1 MSKVFHRTFSIA
13 RDGAAI
19 DVTARTVP
27 LAFSSEAPYER
38 WFGIEILDH
47 APGACD
53 LSRLADGR
61 HPLLLNHDIDDQVGV
76 VESAAIDGDKIGRA
90 SVRFGRGQLANEI
103 FQDVQDG
110 IRSLVSVGYM
120 IDELEAAVD
129 GEEKSRKF
137 CWDEFNAHMRAL
149 HGEQAMT
156 RAASNRE
163 RAAGDTDPVF
173 RVTKWTPF
181 EISIVSI
188 PADASVGVGR
198 SASVETEVG
207 NTPVTGVAAAGRAES
222 AEQIVTLEL
231 TPSPILLKE
240 QKMSDPIELKG
251 EQKRVADLY
260 TISDQ
265 YEKYGSR
272 EMVQEYVLGGK
283 SPEAFK
289 DAIMSKMST
298 RHTSSKDMEIGLTN
312 KEVKDYSLIRAINAA
327 ANKDWKEAG
336 FEREVSDAIGQKMGV
351 RAQGFYVPVEAF
363 GWRAGFQTRAGFDA
377 TVTAS
382 TAGNLIQT
390 SVEGNEFVD
399 VLRNKLVF
407 NRLGIRVLGGL
418 TSNIAIP
425 RKSAASTVQNLA
437 ETTQFTASNPTTTQ
451 VALAPKR
458 VGGSI
463 PYSKQALI
471 QSSLDIESM
480 LRDDLLQTIAV
491 MIENLGFN
499 GSGTAPAP
507 RGLVNQSGIG
517 SVVGGVNGAQ
527 ILWSHLVG
535 LESACA
541 NANAEPNARAGYAV
555 NTRARGWM
563 KSSQKATYLPYIWN
577 VDNPDAPLNGYIAAV
592 SNNLP
597 SNGTKGT
604 AAGITSTLAFSSDWS
619 NFVLALFGG
628 LDVVVD
634 PYSLADSGQVK
645 ITANQFI
652 DIALRQP
659 AAFAVMTD
667 ALTA

>member
-1 MSKVFHRTFSIA
+1 MKQKFRRTFSIA
-13 RDGAAI
+13 RDGEAI

-47 APGACD
+47 APGSCD

-61 HPLLLNHDIDDQVGV
+61 HPLLLNHDTEDQIGV
-76 VESAAIDGDKIGRA
+76 VDSAQIDTDKVGRA
-90 SVRFGRGQLANEI
+90 IVRFGRGQLASEI

-120 IDELEAAVD
+120 IDELEAD
-129 GEEKSRKF
+129 GEEDRTRKF
-137 CWDEFNAHMRAL
+137 SWDEFQTFMREK
-149 HGEQAMT
+149 HGADFMQ
-156 RAASNRE
+156 RSASNRE

-173 RVTKWTPF
+173 RVTHWTPF

-188 PADASVGVGR
+188 PADPSVGVGR
-198 SASVETEVG
+198 SASVGTVAGKPAAEVAKP
-207 NTPVTGVAAAGRAES
+207 PVRMES
-222 AEQIVTLEL
+222 DAQIA
-231 TPSPILLKE
+231 SISNQPISLKE
-240 QKMSDPIELKG
+240 HKMPEPIDHIKS

-260 TISDQ
+260 TIADQ

-272 EMVQEYVLGGK
+272 ELVQEYVLGGK
-283 SPEAFK
+283 SAEALK
-289 DAIMSKMST
+289 DAIMTKMAN
-298 RHTSSKDMEIGLTN
+298 RHSNSKDMEVGMTD
-312 KEVKDYSLIRAINAA
+312 KEVRSYSLVRAVNAA

-336 FEREVSDAIGQKMGV
+336 FEREVSEAIATKMGV

-363 GWRAGFQTRAGFDA
+363 SKRAFDA
-377 TVTAS
+377 TVTAN
-382 TAGNLIQT
+382 TAGSLIQT
-390 SVEGNEFVD
+390 SVDGAEFVD

-407 NRLGIRVLGGL
+407 DQLGIRVLGGL
-418 TSNIAIP
+418 TSNLAIP
-425 RKSAASTVQNLA
+425 RKAAASTVQNLA
-437 ETTQFTASNPTTTQ
+437 ETTQFTATNPTTNQ
-451 VALAPKR
+451 IALSPKR

-471 QSSLDIESM
+471 QSSMDVESM
-480 LRDDLLQTIAV
+480 LRDDLLQTVAV

-527 ILWSHLVG
+527 IAWNHIVG

-541 NANAEPNARAGYAV
+541 NANAEPNARAGYVV
-555 NTRARGWM
+555 NTKARGFM
-563 KSSQKATYLPYIWN
+563 KSTQKATYLPYIWN
-577 VDNPDAPLNGYIAAV
+577 VDNPEAPLNGYAAAV
-592 SNNLP
+592 TNNLP
-597 SNGTKGT
+597 STGTKGT
-604 AAGITSTLAFSSDWS
+604 AAGICSTLAYSSDWS

-645 ITANQFI
+645 LTANQFI
-652 DIALRQP
+652 DFAVRQP